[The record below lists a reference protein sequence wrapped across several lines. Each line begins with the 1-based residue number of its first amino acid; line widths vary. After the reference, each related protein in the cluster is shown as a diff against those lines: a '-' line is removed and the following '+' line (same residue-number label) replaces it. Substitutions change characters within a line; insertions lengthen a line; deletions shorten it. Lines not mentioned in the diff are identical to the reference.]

1 MSLEV
6 VNGLS
11 KITNTQLATK
21 RVSVP
26 ESTKREFSERL
37 FSPTKQDEAKSLL
50 VSEKLDDGKFLQLTD
65 VRYQI
70 NTPVA
75 KLLTTAKVFNETE
88 LVKKTSDAKTASRNN
103 DEVDELDAKEKD
115 EESGSGFYIVT
126 NQNVVNSSRFLP
138 KSRADLLR
146 ENLANAYNSTVRKEN
161 GRLVNLTF

>member
-6 VNGLS
+6 VNNLS
-11 KITNTQLATK
+11 KIANTQLGVK

-26 ESTKREFSERL
+26 EGTKREFSERL
-37 FSPTKQDEAKSLL
+37 FSPTKQDQAKSLL
-50 VSEKLDDGKFLQLTD
+50 VSEKIDDSKFLQLTY
-65 VRYQI
+65 VRYQT

-88 LVKKTSDAKTASRNN
+88 LVKKTSDTKTVSRNI
-103 DEVDELDAKEKD
+103 DDVDEYDEKGKD

-126 NQNVVNSSRFLP
+126 NQSVVSSYKLLP
-138 KSRADLLR
+138 KSKADLLK

>member
-1 MSLEV
+1 MSFEV
-6 VNGLS
+6 VNSLS
-11 KITNTQLATK
+11 QIANTQLGVK
-21 RVSVP
+21 RVHVP
-26 ESTKREFSERL
+26 EVTKREFSERL
-37 FSPTKQDEAKSLL
+37 FSPTKQDEAKSIL

-65 VRYQI
+65 VRFHI

-75 KLLTTAKVFNETE
+75 KLLTTVKAFNETE
-88 LVKKTSDAKTASRNN
+88 LVKKTSDAKTVSRNI
-103 DEVDELDAKEKD
+103 DDVDEYDEKEKG

-126 NQNVVNSSRFLP
+126 NQNVVSSSKLLP

>member
-6 VNGLS
+6 VNSLS
-11 KITNTQLATK
+11 KITNTQLGAK

-26 ESTKREFSERL
+26 EDTKRDFSERL

-65 VRYQI
+65 VRYHI

-88 LVKKTSDAKTASRNN
+88 LVKKTSDAKTVSRNI
-103 DEVDELDAKEKD
+103 DDVDEYDEKEKD

-126 NQNVVNSSRFLP
+126 NQNVVSSSKLLP
-138 KSRADLLR
+138 KSKTDLLR
-146 ENLANAYNSTVRKEN
+146 ENLTNAYNSTVRKEN